1 MTIFDQLYELNDTLL
16 ADEMWVNALE
26 TTCSEFGVK
35 DLDELISKAI
45 EEEDE
50 TMVYDLLNEGQ
61 YILSLKADDIND
73 WYDDEYDDDY

>member
-16 ADEMWVNALE
+16 LDEMWVNALE
-26 TTCSEFGVK
+26 NTYSEFGVK
-35 DLDELISKAI
+35 DLDELVSKAI

-73 WYDDEYDDDY
+73 WYDEEYDDDY